1 MYKNTK
7 HIIKAIS
14 IILVVYGAVELL
26 LGAQSIWWGITSLFY
41 SSNVTFLSM
50 LYIIGIPVFFNF
62 MIPVSII
69 LGSIGLLKQK
79 KWGWIVS
86 IIVSLLVFIMNF
98 AGTINFAI
106 ASYFYFYKNIPL
118 PTIPEGAHVEYYS
131 MIPTYIT
138 TCISLAY
145 IFFLNQKHVKSIF
158 VN

>member
-1 MYKNTK
+1 MYQNTK
-7 HIIKAIS
+7 HIIKIIS
-14 IILVVYGAVELL
+14 ITLVVYGAVKLL
-26 LGAQSIWWGITSLFY
+26 LGVQSVWWGITSIFY
-41 SSNVTFLSM
+41 SSNITFFSIF
-50 LYIIGIPVFFNF
+50 YIIGIPVFFNL
-62 MIPVSII
+62 MIPITIV

-86 IIVSLLVFIMNF
+86 IIVSLLIFTMNC

-106 ASYFYFYKNIPL
+106 ASYFYRNIPL
-118 PTIPEGAHVEYYS
+118 PTIPEGVHVEYYS

-145 IFFLNQKHVKSIF
+145 IFFLNQKYVKNIF